1 VVNDGSK
8 DGCEKIVEKMIINNQ
23 TNRTIKLINKPNGG
37 VSSARNRGIKEAN
50 GEYIVF
56 LDSDDM
62 WHPQKL
68 ELVFEALKDD
78 SIKFIGHSYTLE
90 NNFDKKFNLE
100 KLSKVS
106 FTKLLLKNFA
116 VTPSIIIKK
125 EICEYFDET
134 MTHTED
140 HELWL
145 RIALKTDVHYLDL
158 PLTTLGRP
166 TMTRGGLS
174 ANRWAMRK
182 GELQMYKNII
192 RYKKSLTL
200 LYPFLVIFSLVKH
213 LRHII
218 KDYFAKNQHR

>member
-1 VVNDGSK
+1 
-8 DGCEKIVEKMIINNQ
+8 M
-23 TNRTIKLINKPNGG
+23 KL
-37 VSSARNRGIKEAN
+37 
-50 GEYIVF
+50 
-56 LDSDDM
+56 
-62 WHPQKL
+62 KL
-68 ELVFEALKDD
+68 
-78 SIKFIGHSYTLE
+78 
-90 NNFDKKFNLE
+90 
-100 KLSKVS
+100 
-106 FTKLLLKNFA
+106 
-116 VTPSIIIKK
+116 K

-200 LYPFLVIFSLVKH
+200 LYPFLVIFSLAKH

-218 KDYFAKNQHR
+218 KDYFAKNQYR